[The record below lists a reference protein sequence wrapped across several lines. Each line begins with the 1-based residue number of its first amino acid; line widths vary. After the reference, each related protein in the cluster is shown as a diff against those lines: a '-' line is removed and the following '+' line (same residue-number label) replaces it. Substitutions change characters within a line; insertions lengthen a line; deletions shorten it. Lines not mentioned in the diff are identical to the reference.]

1 MKVISW
7 NMAAGFRHDAARH
20 DRAWEWLADQNA
32 DVCLVQEVIV
42 PSSAFDRWGSVVFAS
57 KYSKPWGSAVLTRAE
72 GYERYEPAPN
82 QPFLHHLQ
90 GAACVARPPSPEL
103 PWLISIHSSATSYT
117 SSELQKPDFPSLE
130 GVARCSDQGL
140 WEMELAIHELGP
152 MLQGTTFI
160 AGGDLNSALL
170 FDTKYG
176 GQENERLFA
185 NIKSAGFYDLRP
197 AESPEQRTFFRP
209 GTGDYQLDHVYADSA
224 TAGHVSSWHV
234 VSVLVDGEDAPS
246 DHAPIIV
253 TLEPG
258 VPAPWLPPASA
269 TS

>member
-20 DRAWEWLADQNA
+20 DRAWAWLADQNA
-32 DVCLVQEVIV
+32 DVCLVQEVID
-42 PSSAFDRWGSVVFAS
+42 PRAARKDWGSVVFAS
-57 KYSKPWGSAVLTRAE
+57 KYGKPWGSAVLTRAE
-72 GYERYEPAPN
+72 GYVRYEPAEN

-90 GAACVARPPSPEL
+90 GAACVAKPPSSDL
-103 PWLISIHSSATSYT
+103 PWLVSIHSSATSYT
-117 SSELQKPDFPSLE
+117 ASELQKPDFPSLE
-130 GVARCSDQGL
+130 GLARCSEQGL

-152 MLQGTTFI
+152 MLHGQSFI

-170 FDTKYG
+170 FDTTYG
-176 GQENERLFA
+176 GNENERLFA

-197 AESPEQRTFFRP
+197 VSTPEQRTFFRP

-224 TAGHVSSWHV
+224 TAAQVSTWQV
-234 VSVLVDGEDAPS
+234 VSGLVDVEDAPS

-253 TLEPG
+253 TLELG
-258 VPAPWLPPASA
+258 VPKP
-269 TS
+269 